1 MMENLETI
9 LPYSPV
15 IMLILVYFIQMKIF
29 VTPAEL
35 EKKHREIL
43 LEVENRFASSITV
56 DDLKAQ
62 IGEIKEKIDKIY
74 NLFLTNKQQ

>member
-1 MMENLETI
+1 MENCEALI
-9 LPYSPV
+9 QYSPV
-15 IMLILVYFIQMKIF
+15 IMLVLLYFIQLKIF

-43 LEVENRFASSITV
+43 FEAENRFAASGTV
-56 DDLKAQ
+56 LDLKEQ

-74 NLFLTNKQQ
+74 NLFLTNSQ